1 MSARRGAG
9 AARATLALGLLVS
22 LAGCSGPLHVSAAR
36 RHALDHAIF
45 VRADGEPASLV
56 DERGRALFPADSL
69 GGAADGEPSR
79 AARARASGF
88 ERARDTL
95 RHVVTPSPRAVN
107 YDYGRYVDRLLAN
120 LRSERGADTVV
131 LFIHGGRNP
140 LAGALKNTVKVADS
154 LAGSHRYPICVDY
167 ETADLSSYGEH
178 LTWARPDR
186 RSAFE
191 RGWMALGVPLRVVSD
206 VGRAVVRV
214 PLTLHQE
221 ISREY
226 TAWRYVRGRF
236 PIPTGSTDSLA
247 GLRWRLGEY
256 REGGATSTAIALGL
270 PVAIPL
276 RTVWNTTVT
285 AFGPGEWESMRRRST
300 AMFDPEWSYALAGRM
315 RAPRAPQGAL
325 ALLVD
330 GLVAWQ
336 AEDPRRDVILVS
348 HSTGSIVACEL
359 LARYPQLRCS
369 ELVFMGSACTVREFL
384 GKAVPWMQRPEHAG
398 ARCTI
403 LALHPALELRET
415 FGPRWTP
422 FFYRGSLLV
431 WLDDFLAPTGG
442 VLDRTLGRFDNVVAA
457 SGQFP
462 PGVRERLFVRGFGN
476 REREPGRLVPT
487 WHSAFAMAETRW
499 WEGSAW
505 TTADADRVGGR

>member
-1 MSARRGAG
+1 MPRRGAG

-22 LAGCSGPLHVSAAR
+22 LAGCAGPLHVGAAR

-56 DERGRALFPADSL
+56 DERGRPLFPADSL
-69 GGAADGEPSR
+69 DDAGAAPSR
-79 AARARASGF
+79 DALARASGF

-95 RHVVTPSPRAVN
+95 RHAVTPAPRAVN
-107 YDYGRYVDRLLAN
+107 YDYGRYVERLLAN
-120 LRSERGADTVV
+120 LRSDRGADTVV

-154 LAGSHRYPICVDY
+154 LAGSHRWPICVNY

-178 LTWARPDR
+178 LTWVRPDR
-186 RSAFE
+186 RGWLE
-191 RGWMALGVPLRVVSD
+191 RRWVDLGIPFRVTFDVS
-206 VGRAVVRV
+206 RAVVRT
-214 PLTLHQE
+214 PLTLYQE
-221 ISREY
+221 VSREFS
-226 TAWRYVRGRF
+226 AWRYVRGRF
-236 PIPTGSTDSLA
+236 PVRPTPLDSVA
-247 GLRWRLGEY
+247 GLRYRLGEY
-256 REGGATSTAIALGL
+256 REGGGTSAAIAVGL

-276 RTVWNTTVT
+276 RTVWNTAVD

-315 RAPRAPQGAL
+315 RAPRPPQGAL

-336 AEDPRRDVILVS
+336 AENPRRDVILVS

-359 LARYPQLRCS
+359 LARYPQLRAS
-369 ELVFMGSACTVREFL
+369 ELVFMGSACTVREFV
-384 GKAVPWMQRPEHAG
+384 GKAVPWMQQPAHART
-398 ARCTI
+398 RCTI
-403 LALHPALELRET
+403 LTLHPALELRET
-415 FGPRWTP
+415 LGPRWTP
-422 FFYRGSLLV
+422 LFYRGSLLV

-442 VLDRTLGRFDNVVAA
+442 VLDRTLGRFDNIVAA
-457 SGQFP
+457 SGQLP
-462 PGVRERLFVRGFGN
+462 PGVRERVFVRGFGN

-487 WHSAFAMAETRW
+487 WHSAFAMAESRW
-499 WEGSAW
+499 WEGSEWEAVEPE
-505 TTADADRVGGR
+505 AAPR